1 VYTSIGTI
9 RIFLGRVETQ
19 NSEISSFY
27 LDYDKLFNRDRS
39 EKRSFR
45 SQVGQT
51 SMVEDKILIWRF
63 KRGSRDA
70 LQHIYEKYVVY
81 LVTLATALSNDVSTA
96 EDIVHDVFVSFAQSA
111 ERLRLEGSLKAYLAT
126 CVVNRLRDRVRSK
139 QRQSSTLDE
148 TRSIGSTTR
157 GPDLSAV
164 CSEELQQLSRAIA
177 QLPHEQKEVVML
189 HLHGGMMFKQIA
201 KSQEVSIN
209 TVQSRYRYALD
220 KLRSLLNGEMTK

>member
-1 VYTSIGTI
+1 M
-9 RIFLGRVETQ
+9 
-19 NSEISSFY
+19 
-27 LDYDKLFNRDRS
+27 S

-70 LQHIYEKYVVY
+70 LQCIYEKYIVY
-81 LVTLATALSNDVSTA
+81 LVTLAAALLNDVSAA

-126 CVVNRLRDRVRSK
+126 CVVNRVRDKIRTK
-139 QRQSSTLDE
+139 QRQPSALDE
-148 TRSIGSTTR
+148 ANSICSTAR
-157 GPDLSAV
+157 GPELSAV
-164 CSEELQQLSRAIA
+164 CGEELQQLSHAMA
-177 QLPHEQKEVVML
+177 QLPYEQKEVVML

-201 KSQEVSIN
+201 KSQQVSIN
-209 TVQSRYRYALD
+209 TAQSRYRYALD
-220 KLRSLLNGEMTK
+220 KLRSLLNSEMTK